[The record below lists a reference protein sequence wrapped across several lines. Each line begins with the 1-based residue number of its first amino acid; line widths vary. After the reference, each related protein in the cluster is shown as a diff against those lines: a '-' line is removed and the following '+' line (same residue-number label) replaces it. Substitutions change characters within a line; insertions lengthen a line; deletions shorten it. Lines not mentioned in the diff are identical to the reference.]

1 MTVNRSAIGDLPEVA
16 TFTEKARINH
26 VLPSSLKSPAFAN
39 IGGGQRLAAQS
50 IDATAE
56 AE

>member
-26 VLPSSLKSPAFAN
+26 VLRSSLKSPAFAN